1 MQVSVNS
8 IEQSVNSKGCD
19 MIGKTLYRAKTR
31 DGKIVIIANTIFR
44 ETRKYYYFDDRK
56 NSTNREFKADV
67 GVVCFF
73 TKVEAMDFLIARFK
87 RSINMGKQYIKKE
100 EQQLK
105 EALKISR
112 EIKN

>member
-44 ETRKYYYFDDRK
+44 ETRKFYYFDERDRHD
-56 NSTNREFKADV
+56 NRELKVDV
-67 GVVCFF
+67 GVVCFL
-73 TKVEAMDFLIARFK
+73 TKKEALEFLIARFR
-87 RSINMGKQYIKKE
+87 RSIKMGHEHINRE
-100 EQQLK
+100 RLLLA
-105 EALKISR
+105 EALNIPEK
-112 EIKN
+112 